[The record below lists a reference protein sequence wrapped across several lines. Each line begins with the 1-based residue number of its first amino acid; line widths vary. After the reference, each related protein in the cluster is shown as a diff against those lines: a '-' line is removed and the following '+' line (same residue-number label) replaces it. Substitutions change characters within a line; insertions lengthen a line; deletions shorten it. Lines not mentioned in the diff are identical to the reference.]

1 MTPVQA
7 TILTAIISASI
18 PAIGSIIV
26 TVLSNKAMMKK
37 HEEDNAAMVRANQ
50 ENNAENYN
58 LIEYRLNQLE
68 EKVNKHNNLIER
80 TYRLESKVD
89 AIENRLNA

>member
-7 TILTAIISASI
+7 TILTAVISASI

-26 TVLSNKAMMKK
+26 TVISNKAMLKK
-37 HEEDNAAMVRANQ
+37 THESNT
-50 ENNAENYN
+50 ENWK
-58 LIEYRLNQLE
+58 LVEYRIGQLE